1 MTSVIQQTVTLKAP
15 PEVLFDSFL
24 DSKEHTAI
32 TGGMPAKVSRRVGG
46 SFTAF
51 GGQIRGRNLLIL
63 PKRMIV
69 QAWRSD
75 HWKAS
80 DPDSILILCFS
91 KARGGGRIDL
101 THVNVP
107 AHDRKGV
114 TQGWPTY
121 YWKPWNAHL
130 AKR

>member
-1 MTSVIQQTVTLKAP
+1 MARVIQQSVILKAP
-15 PEVLFDSFL
+15 PEALFDSFL
-24 DSKEHTAI
+24 DSKRHTAL
-32 TGGMPAKVSRRVGG
+32 TGGMPAKVSRRPGG
-46 SFTAF
+46 VFTAF

-75 HWKAS
+75 HWKPGDA
-80 DPDSILILCFS
+80 DSILILCFA

-107 AHDRKGV
+107 SHDLRGV
-114 TQGWPTY
+114 MAGWPKY
-121 YWKPWNAHL
+121 YWQPWKAYL
-130 AKR
+130 ARG